1 MGLWEKER
9 VIANSSSSSSNYVAD
24 TDGTMTDLSEWMQE
38 DLNTGFQFPLGT
50 LGPTHSLV
58 QCPPTGVHII
68 VMIDLSCE
76 HVTDTLF
83 VTYGC
88 TKIKI
93 LFLIS
98 YRWTKKLLQTR

>member
-1 MGLWEKER
+1 
-9 VIANSSSSSSNYVAD
+9 
-24 TDGTMTDLSEWMQE
+24 MTDLSEWMEE

-58 QCPPTGVHII
+58 QCLPTGVHII
-68 VMIDLSCE
+68 MMTDLACE

-83 VTYGC
+83 VTYCC
-88 TKIKI
+88 TKIQI

-98 YRWTKKLLQTR
+98 YRWIKKATANKMTDVQLKVLATEWGIR